1 MKNLISFLLIFS
13 LSAPIMAAGNCVQI
27 LSDNHSNDSRSY
39 QVYDMDLEKDF
50 DESPEEYSLEA
61 LNSLLSRLGC
71 DSMSQ
76 KDEGEVVCKEIMPGN
91 NFSKVCYLENELG
104 YFFISKDMLDSV
116 NIIYNRWD

>member
-13 LSAPIMAAGNCVQI
+13 LSAPIMAVDNCVQV
-27 LSDNHSNDSRSY
+27 LSNDHSNDSRSF
-39 QVYDMDLEKDF
+39 QVYDMDMEKDF

-61 LNSLLSRLGC
+61 LNSLLSKLGC
-71 DSMSQ
+71 ESMSE
-76 KDEGEVVCKEIMPGN
+76 KVEGEVVCNEIMPGN
-91 NFSKVCYLENELG
+91 SFSKVCYVENELG